1 MQRQHMALS
10 STIFKAQLDLSD
22 LNRNIYGSY
31 KLTLARHPSENDQR
45 MMLRLLAFA
54 LYADEQLA
62 FTKGISTTEE
72 PDLWVKNYSGEIEL
86 WIDLG
91 LPDEKRIRQAHSNSK
106 NVIIFAYGDRSI
118 TTWRQQMDASIRRFP
133 ALKIFHVSDEDLKQL
148 STLAD
153 KNMQLHCSIQDDE
166 VFIGN
171 DSQSLQIKITAVE

>member
-1 MQRQHMALS
+1 MALS
-10 STIFKAQLDLSD
+10 ATIFKAQLDLSD
-22 LNRNIYGSY
+22 LNRNVYESY

-54 LYADEQLA
+54 LFADEQLA

-72 PDLWVKNYSGEIEL
+72 PDLWIKNYSDEIEL

-91 LPDEKRIRQAHSNSK
+91 LPDEKRIRQAHSQAK

-118 TTWRQQMDASIRRFP
+118 IAWRQQLDASIKRFP
-133 ALKIFHVSDEDLKQL
+133 ALKVFHVSDDDLKQL

-166 VFIGN
+166 IFIGN
-171 DSQSLQIKITAVE
+171 DAQNLQIKVNAIE

>member
-1 MQRQHMALS
+1 MALS

-22 LNRNIYGSY
+22 LNRNHYESY

-54 LYADEQLA
+54 LYADERLA
-62 FTKGISTTEE
+62 FTKGISTAEE
-72 PDLWVKNYSGEIEL
+72 PDLWIKNYSGEIEL

-91 LPDEKRIRQAHSNSK
+91 LPDEKRIRQAHSHTK
-106 NVIIFAYGDRSI
+106 KVVIFAYGDRSVI
-118 TTWRQQMDASIRRFP
+118 TWRQQLDASIKRFP
-133 ALKIFHVSDEDLKQL
+133 ALKIFHVNDEDLKQL
-148 STLAD
+148 STLAN

-171 DSQSLQIKITAVE
+171 DSQNLQIKINTIE

>member
-1 MQRQHMALS
+1 MALS

-22 LNRNIYGSY
+22 LNRHHYESY

-54 LYADEQLA
+54 LFANEQLS
-62 FTKGISTTEE
+62 FTKGISTAEE
-72 PDLWVKNYSGEIEL
+72 PDLWIKNYSGEIEL

-91 LPDEKRIRQAHSNSK
+91 LPDGKRIRKSYSLAK
-106 NVIIFAYGDRSI
+106 KVVIFAYGDRSLV
-118 TTWRQQMDASIRRFP
+118 TWRQQLDASIKRFP
-133 ALKIFHVSDEDLKQL
+133 SLKIFHVTDDDLKQL
-148 STLAD
+148 ASLAD

-171 DSQSLQIKITAVE
+171 DSTNLQIKINHIE

>member
-1 MQRQHMALS
+1 MALS
-10 STIFKAQLDLSD
+10 ATIFKAQLDLSD
-22 LNRNIYGSY
+22 LNRNVYESY

-54 LYADEQLA
+54 LFADEQLA

-72 PDLWVKNYSGEIEL
+72 PDLWIKNYSDEIEL

-91 LPDEKRIRQAHSNSK
+91 LPDEKRIRQAHSQAK

-118 TTWRQQMDASIRRFP
+118 VTWRQQLDASIKRFP
-133 ALKIFHVSDEDLKQL
+133 ALKIFHVSDDDLKQL
-148 STLAD
+148 SALAD

-166 VFIGN
+166 IFIGN
-171 DSQSLQIKITAVE
+171 DAQNLQIKVNAIE